1 MGVST
6 VETVDVVPVH
16 ERLRRAREARGERR
30 STLARR
36 IGVAEKLLQAIDEGR
51 LGDLPSGLYAR
62 TAIRQYA
69 RGLSIDPEEALAGC
83 ASLLPSGEDAV
94 IALARLRGVRPA
106 PAPAAPAAETVQPV
120 PSRAGAESPP
130 PFPAWRPLAAVAADG
145 AGVAGL
151 LLLTIT
157 ATMILSGSGPA
168 SFGGA
173 AGPIFALLGLVLA
186 GCYFVFFG
194 GIACATAGE
203 RLVGMRVGRRG
214 PRHIDPRMVAIRGL
228 RCWGRDVRYLLR
240 LGLWAGAMLRSDGPE
255 DAARSIR
262 QPASS

>member
-1 MGVST
+1 M
-6 VETVDVVPVH
+6 ETVDVVPVH

-106 PAPAAPAAETVQPV
+106 PGPAAEAVQPV
-120 PSRAGAESPP
+120 PSRAGADSPP

-151 LLLTIT
+151 LLVAIT
-157 ATMILSGSGPA
+157 ATMILSGSGPS

-173 AGPIFALLGLVLA
+173 AGPAFGLLGLVLA
-186 GCYFVFFG
+186 ACYFVFFG
-194 GIACATAGE
+194 GIACATTGE
-203 RLVGMRVGRRG
+203 RLVGMRVGRHG

-255 DAARSIR
+255 DTARSIR
-262 QPASS
+262 QPARS